1 MKSLVGL
8 CVIIFSITNA
18 TLAQSKLY
26 TKTGSISFKSK
37 TAIQDIE
44 ALNTKVL
51 SVWET
56 ASGNIEFSLLIKGF
70 QFEKALMQEH
80 FNENYMESDKYPKA
94 VFKGVIEN
102 SKNISLTT
110 DNIINTKVNGA
121 LTMHGITKQISI
133 PAIIKIKNK
142 EVSATTNFAVLLDD
156 YNIKIP
162 AVVAEKIS
170 NKINIQISIPAYK
183 QLTTK

>member
-1 MKSLVGL
+1 MKSLTGL
-8 CVIIFSITNA
+8 CIILLLA
-18 TLAQSKLY
+18 TSATFAQSKLY
-26 TKTGSISFKSK
+26 TKAGNISFKSK

-56 ASGNIEFSLLIKGF
+56 NSGNIEFSLLIKGF

-94 VFKGVIEN
+94 LFKGVVEN

-110 DNIINTKVNGA
+110 DNIINTKVNGM
-121 LTMHGITKQISI
+121 LTMHGITREISI
-133 PAIIKIKNK
+133 PAVIKIKNK
-142 EVSATTNFAVLLDD
+142 EVSATTSFAVFLED

-170 NKINIQISIPAYK
+170 KKINIQINIPAYK